1 MYEKVYSLV
10 VACITML
17 FSFNA
22 LCQVVNG
29 SFDRPGSPW
38 AWSVASVQAGAFSSC
53 ANASYTQGGARLGGA
68 TEAPADGYVAI
79 VSLGNRGDVGGVN
92 LCGRVSQTFVVPVAA
107 KLSFAYKIGD
117 IFQPA
122 YTPRT
127 FRDGSL
133 YVTVRDLATGQ
144 VESLASYNGANKEDQ
159 TCSVSRTCPRFV
171 QVSDIDFSK
180 YAGKQVELTFS
191 GYTSSFVNSI
201 GELTAV
207 PSEVYLDNVYVR

>member
-1 MYEKVYSLV
+1 M
-10 VACITML
+10 
-17 FSFNA
+17 
-22 LCQVVNG
+22 
-29 SFDRPGSPW
+29 
-38 AWSVASVQAGAFSSC
+38 
-53 ANASYTQGGARLGGA
+53 
-68 TEAPADGYVAI
+68 
-79 VSLGNRGDVGGVN
+79 
-92 LCGRVSQTFVVPVAA
+92 SQTFVVPVAA

-117 IFQPA
+117 IFQHA

-159 TCSVSRTCPRFV
+159 TCSASRTCPRFV